1 MKQDE
6 KATLSADEQARQS
19 GNEAWWTDQTMS
31 YDWKDRIAHEK
42 YSLPWY
48 DEIDARFVFGA
59 RLFTD
64 PKRPFAEMMKADQLA
79 GKRVL
84 EIGCGMGFHSEL
96 LVRAGAI
103 LTSVDLS
110 QTSVDA
116 TRRRFELKGLSGDIR
131 QMDAEQLDFPDDS
144 FDAVWSWGVI
154 HHSSHTGRI
163 VRQIYRVLTPGG
175 EAGIMVY
182 SLDGMPAYIMLMT
195 RYALGFWT
203 GKTSIDEGLWQAS
216 DGYSARHY
224 TRDQWVDL
232 VSIFFEVED
241 FRLCGQDADVIPV
254 PRQIRP
260 PLLKLMSAERQKRWA
275 AQRGSMLF
283 TRLKAI

>member
-1 MKQDE
+1 MKQNE
-6 KATLSADEQARQS
+6 KATLSANEQARQS

-31 YDWKDRIAHEK
+31 YDWRETVAHEK
-42 YSLPWY
+42 YSLPWF

-64 PKRPFAEMMKADQLA
+64 PARPFAEMMRADQLA

-144 FDAVWSWGVI
+144 FDFVWSWGVI

-163 VRQIYRVLTPGG
+163 VRQIHRVLKPGG
-175 EAGIMVY
+175 DAGVMVY
-182 SLDGMPAYIMLMT
+182 SLDGMPAYITMMT
-195 RYALGFWT
+195 RYMLGFWT
-203 GKTSIDEGLWQAS
+203 GKASLDELLWKSS
-216 DGYSARHY
+216 DGFSARHY
-224 TRDQWVDL
+224 TKDQWVDL
-232 VSIFFEVED
+232 VSLFFEVEE
-241 FRLCGQDADVIPV
+241 FRLCGQDADVVPV

-260 PLLKLMSAERQKRWA
+260 ALLRLLSAEKQKQLA
-275 AQRGSMLF
+275 ARRGSMLF
-283 TRLKAI
+283 TQLKAI